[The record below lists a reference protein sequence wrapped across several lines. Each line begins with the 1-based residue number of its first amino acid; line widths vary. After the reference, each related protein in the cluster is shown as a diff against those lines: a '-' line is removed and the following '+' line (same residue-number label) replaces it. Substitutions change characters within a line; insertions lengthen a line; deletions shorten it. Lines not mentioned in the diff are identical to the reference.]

1 MAVGMLSLYLD
12 AGAEIS
18 YNFIAFLIPVPAG
31 YNGVKVI
38 QINEKGFD
46 IYEKLSNKIFSI
58 NSNLKLN

>member
-1 MAVGMLSLYLD
+1 MLSLYLD

-58 NSNLKLN
+58 NSK